1 MPKPLRFLIMPIL
14 CIFTL
19 TACRTAMP
27 EAAGAPLPSD
37 GQTAGQLHLPDS
49 EPVPQPQAEPEPQQ
63 GRMIGAWIPYFTVEQ
78 LLSSPDTAACR
89 SAVNAYLQGLKK
101 LGVNTVFVHVCAF
114 GESSYPSA
122 YYPLLPAAH
131 HHDAMQIF
139 TDICASLGLSL
150 HAWINPL
157 RLQTEEYMNA
167 QTGDSTLS
175 VWYRDAQMRAENL
188 AFWEGRYFLDPSA
201 DSTVKFLRDV
211 VTELVSKYHPA
222 GVHIDD
228 YFYPTAEPAFD
239 VSDFAASGAAELS
252 AWRRGNITRI
262 VQTMCEAVHAADPAA
277 VFSVSPGGNPAL
289 NYNTLFADVAAWAAS
304 GNCCDL
310 LIPQLYFGY
319 QNAGC
324 PFAATMQGWYTM
336 PRAENVQIAAGLA
349 PYKIGQA
356 DIYAGGGSEEWIT
369 TSGIIARQAADVLAQ
384 PDGAGIVFYHSD
396 ALLQMPEA
404 ETAALDA
411 VLRGQ

>member
-1 MPKPLRFLIMPIL
+1 MPKHLRSLITPIL

-19 TACRTAMP
+19 TACRSAMP
-27 EAAGAPLPSD
+27 EAAGAPLPPG
-37 GQTAGQLHLPDS
+37 GQTPEQLHLQEPEPTQNPEA
-49 EPVPQPQAEPEPQQ
+49 EPVPASSYMV
-63 GRMIGAWIPYFTVEQ
+63 GTWIPYFTVEQ
-78 LLSSPDTAACR
+78 LLSSPDERACR
-89 SAVNAYLQGLKK
+89 SAVNSYLQGLKK
-101 LGVNTVFVHVCAF
+101 TGVNTVFVHVCAF

-122 YYPLLPAAH
+122 YYPLLPAGH
-131 HHDAMQIF
+131 YHDAMQIF

-167 QTGDSTLS
+167 QTGDSTLA
-175 VWYRDAQMRAENL
+175 VWYRDEKMRAENL
-188 AFWEGRYFLDPSA
+188 AFWEGRYFLDPA
-201 DSTVKFLRDV
+201 AETTVKFLRDV

-239 VSDFAASGAAELS
+239 VSDFAASGAAELA
-252 AWRRGNITRI
+252 AWRRNNITRI
-262 VQTMCEAVHAADPAA
+262 MQTMCAAVHAADPEA
-277 VFSVSPGGNPAL
+277 VFSVSPGGNPTL
-289 NYNTLFADVAAWAAS
+289 NYNTLFADVGAWAAA
-304 GNCCDL
+304 GDCCDL
-310 LIPQLYFGY
+310 IIPQLYFGY

-324 PFAATMQGWYTM
+324 PFAATLQGWYAM

-356 DIYAGGGSEEWIT
+356 DVYAGGGSEEWIL
-369 TSGIIARQAADVLAQ
+369 SGGIIARETADVLAQ
-384 PDGAGIVFYHSD
+384 PEGAGVVFYHSD

-404 ETAALDA
+404 EAAALDA